1 MTRKGGR
8 IRRACHELPANEIA
22 GKPKS
27 LNVRSSMRRPAFR
40 KAKSHAIRSAFCLQS
55 DSNRCPKNALGPHWG
70 HISGDLQF
78 DILSQ
83 YINDLIRCRQ
93 PAP

>member
-27 LNVRSSMRRPAFR
+27 LYVCSSMPPPGIPRSE
-40 KAKSHAIRSAFCLQS
+40 KSRDPICILLQS
-55 DSNRCPKNALGPHWG
+55 DSNRCPKNALGPQWG
-70 HISGDLQF
+70 HISGDPQF

-83 YINDLIRCRQ
+83 YINNLIRC
-93 PAP
+93 